1 MKKLNYTVLTIVA
14 LLGATMAAFAQ
25 SSDGAQG
32 QAGSGQTVLTLEEC
46 KEMALQNNVQV
57 RNSRLDVLAAKAQ
70 RGEAK
75 AEYFPTVSLSGYGI
89 YAFNPLLEI
98 GINDLVS
105 DSAVAAQ
112 LAAMAS
118 SYGIG
123 TSYEFLD
130 EAYGAS
136 LMATAPLYAGG
147 RIVNGNRLAALGV
160 ESSQLQNSLQERKSG
175 EEVENDYWQVI
186 SLNEKMRTVE
196 TLQELLDT
204 LEKDINSAVAAGLAT
219 DSDRRELR
227 LKQNDLKA
235 TKTKLRG
242 SIRLA
247 KMNLCNGIGLEYN
260 PYSTMGPDTLPRI
273 DDIVL
278 ADELELEA
286 PEAYWRDENEILA
299 LREETQLLGLSVEA
313 KELEKKM
320 TRGEVLPQLAAGVS
334 YGYGKLLYDGSFNGA
349 VFATLKVPI
358 TDWGKYS
365 RKIKRYDYQVQK
377 AQNEQE
383 YMEDQLL
390 LQIRQYWLDVTVA
403 WEQTQVAE
411 ESVEVSQK
419 DLDETRA
426 HYAAG
431 LKTLSDV
438 LEDETA
444 LRQSYDD
451 LSDARIAYREALTR
465 YINLTE

>member
-1 MKKLNYTVLTIVA
+1 MKKFKYMILQAVA
-14 LLGATMAAFAQ
+14 LLAATLTSYAQ
-25 SSDGAQG
+25 SGIQG
-32 QAGSGQTVLTLEEC
+32 QGSSAQTVLTLQEC
-46 KEMALQNNVQV
+46 RELALQNNVQV
-57 RNSRLDVLAAKAQ
+57 RNSRLDVLSAKAQ
-70 RGEAK
+70 RSEAR
-75 AEYFPTVSLSGYGI
+75 AEYFPTVSLSGYGL
-89 YAFNPLLEI
+89 YAFDPLLEI
-98 GINDLVS
+98 GISDL
-105 DSAVAAQ
+105 AENAAAATQ
-112 LAAMAS
+112 LAAMAT

-130 EAYGAS
+130 NAYGAS

-147 RIVNGNRLAALGV
+147 RIVNGNRLAALGLQ
-160 ESSQLQNSLQERKSG
+160 SSQLQNSLQERKSV
-175 EEVENDYWQVI
+175 EEVENDYWKVV

-204 LEKDINSAVAAGLAT
+204 LEKDVSSAVAAGLAT

-235 TKTKLRG
+235 TKSKLRG

-247 KMNLCNGIGLEYN
+247 KMNLCNGIGLKYN
-260 PYSTMGPDTLPRI
+260 PYSTMKTDSLPYI
-273 DDIVL
+273 DDIVM

-286 PEAYWRDENEILA
+286 PETYWRSEDEILA
-299 LREETQLLGLSVEA
+299 QREETQLLELSVEA
-313 KELEKKM
+313 KQLEKKM

-334 YGYGKLLYDGSFNGA
+334 YGYGKIINDGSFNGA
-349 VFATLKVPI
+349 VFATLKVPLS
-358 TDWGKYS
+358 DWGKYS

-377 AQNEQE
+377 ALNEQE
-383 YMEDQLL
+383 YMDGQLL

-403 WEQTQVAE
+403 WEQVQVAE
-411 ESVEVSQK
+411 ESVDVSQK

-426 HYAAG
+426 HYSAG
-431 LKTLSDV
+431 LVTLSDV

-444 LRQSYDD
+444 LRQSFDD
-451 LSDARIAYREALTR
+451 LTDARIAYREALTS

>member
-1 MKKLNYTVLTIVA
+1 MKKLNCIFISTVAIFC
-14 LLGATMAAFAQ
+14 ATMPSFAQ
-25 SSDGAQG
+25 GG
-32 QAGSGQTVLTLEEC
+32 EQTVLSLQEC

-57 RNSRLDVLAAKAQ
+57 RNSRLDVLAANAQ
-70 RGEAK
+70 RSEARF
-75 AEYFPTVSLSGYGI
+75 EYFPTVSLNGYGM
-89 YAFNPLLEI
+89 YAFNPLFEF
-98 GINDLVS
+98 GIEDMAS
-105 DSAVAAQ
+105 SSASAAQ
-112 LAAMAS
+112 LSAMAT
-118 SYGIG
+118 SYGIN
-123 TSYEFLD
+123 TSYEFL
-130 EAYGAS
+130 ENAYGAS
-136 LMATAPLYAGG
+136 LMATVPLYAGG
-147 RIVNGNRLAALGV
+147 RIVNANRLSALGV
-160 ESSQLQNSLQERKSG
+160 QSSQLQNSLQERKSA
-175 EEVENDYWQVI
+175 EEVENDYWTVV
-186 SLNEKMRTVE
+186 SLNEKMQTVE

-204 LEKDINSAVAAGLAT
+204 LEKDINAAVAAGLAT

-260 PYSTMGPDTLPRI
+260 PYSTMGPDSLPRI
-273 DDIVL
+273 DNIVL
-278 ADELELEA
+278 VDELELVS
-286 PEAYWRDENEILA
+286 PENYWRDELEILSQ
-299 LREETQLLGLSVEA
+299 REETQLLELSTEA
-313 KELEKKM
+313 KKLEKKM
-320 TRGEVLPQLAAGVS
+320 TRGEVLPQLAAGAS
-334 YGYGKLLYDGSFNGA
+334 YGYSKLISDGSFNGA

-383 YMEDQLL
+383 YMDEQLL

-403 WEQTQVAE
+403 WEQTLVAE

-419 DLDETRA
+419 DLDEPRA
-426 HYAAG
+426 HYSAG
-431 LKTLSDV
+431 LVPLSDV

-444 LRQSYDD
+444 LRQSRDD
-451 LSDARIAYREALTR
+451 LADARIAYREALTR